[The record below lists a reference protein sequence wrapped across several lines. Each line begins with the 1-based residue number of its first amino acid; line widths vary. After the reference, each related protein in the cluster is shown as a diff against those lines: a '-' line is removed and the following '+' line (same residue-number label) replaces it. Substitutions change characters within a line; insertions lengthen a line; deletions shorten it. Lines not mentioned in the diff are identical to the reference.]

1 MGVKLRQAHGT
12 VSIISDERTSIVLYE
27 ENQFYALSGVAT
39 KKKTGSQANGDSC
52 SMFQLDDGMYH
63 VCVSDGMGSG
73 KQAQAESTLVVDL
86 LEKLLEAGFSRES
99 ALKLMNS
106 AMVISAG
113 EESYSTVDFATIDM
127 YTGELELTKTGAAPS
142 FIKSGK
148 QVSVIEIE
156 SLPAGVDAAQES
168 KHSKIH
174 FKVRF
179 PCHGDG
185 WCARISACKGQT
197 GEAYGYHRRR
207 QKRQCR
213 RYGTGNSGQ
222 GAA

>member
-1 MGVKLRQAHGT
+1 
-12 VSIISDERTSIVLYE
+12 
-27 ENQFYALSGVAT
+27 
-39 KKKTGSQANGDSC
+39 
-52 SMFQLDDGMYH
+52 MYH

-148 QVSVIEIE
+148 QVSVIENE
-156 SLPAGVDAAQES
+156 SLPAGSMSGRRANIQKYTS
-168 KHSKIH
+168 KW
-174 FKVRF
+174 RF

-213 RYGTGNSGQ
+213 RDGAGNSGQ

>member
-27 ENQFYALSGVAT
+27 ENQFYALWGWRPKKRPALRQMAT
-39 KKKTGSQANGDSC
+39 AAACFSWMMAC
-52 SMFQLDDGMYH
+52 IMY
-63 VCVSDGMGSG
+63 VYLMAWARASRRR
-73 KQAQAESTLVVDL
+73 AESTLVVDL

-148 QVSVIEIE
+148 QVSVIENE
-156 SLPAGVDAAQES
+156 SLPAGSMSGRRANIQ
-168 KHSKIH
+168 KIH
-174 FKVRF
+174 FKV
-179 PCHGDG
+179 
-185 WCARISACKGQT
+185 AISL
-197 GEAYGYHRRR
+197 
-207 QKRQCR
+207 
-213 RYGTGNSGQ
+213 SW
-222 GAA
+222 